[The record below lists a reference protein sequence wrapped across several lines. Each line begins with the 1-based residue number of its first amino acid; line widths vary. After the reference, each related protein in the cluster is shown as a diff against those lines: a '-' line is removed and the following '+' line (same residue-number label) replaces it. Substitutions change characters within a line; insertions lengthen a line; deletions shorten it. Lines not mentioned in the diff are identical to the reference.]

1 MKIPS
6 CTNFIT
12 RCFAPAAVAAL
23 LGAPVFTS
31 TAAQTLSPTEARSSR
46 ALDAVRANPL
56 ELEAF
61 LVDLPKG
68 TDLHNHLTGAVYA
81 ESFIRAAI
89 EDQLCVNPSAL
100 AFAKPEHKSDD
111 PAKGPSCDT
120 GNVPAAQTSKDQR
133 LYDALIDS
141 FSMRSFVPV
150 TGTSGHD
157 HFFDSFDKFHG
168 TSERHKG
175 DWLYEVAGRAAAQN
189 IQYQELMETPPF
201 GRVATAAHEVGWNP
215 DLPKM
220 REALLA
226 KLGKGLEQ
234 DRDDDLA
241 FFKEAEQTRDRLA
254 HCGQSDAQPA
264 CHVTQ
269 KFIYQ
274 VLRGFSNE
282 QVFAQTLLG
291 FETISADPKR
301 IVGINMVMPED
312 GRESMANFEEQMKML
327 DYFHSVYPK
336 VRITMH
342 AGELA
347 PGLVTYE
354 GLCCHI
360 RWAVELGHA
369 ERIGHGVDIM
379 HEKEPYKLMDAMAK
393 NHVMVE
399 IALSSNDLILGISG
413 NNHPFPIYRKHNVPV
428 SLSTDDE
435 GVSRIDL
442 THEYVRAVQTYNL
455 RYADLKQMIRTGM
468 EYSFQ
473 AGESLWQTRESFRLV
488 VSACAKDQPGAEKP
502 SQACTSFLAG
512 SEKATQQWEL
522 EHRFRQFES
531 SH

>member
-241 FFKEAEQTRDRLA
+241 FFKEAEQTRDKRAGFCADASRIRNYFRGSEA
-254 HCGQSDAQPA
+254 HRRHQ
-264 CHVTQ
+264 H
-269 KFIYQ
+269 
-274 VLRGFSNE
+274 
-282 QVFAQTLLG
+282 
-291 FETISADPKR
+291 
-301 IVGINMVMPED
+301 
-312 GRESMANFEEQMKML
+312 
-327 DYFHSVYPK
+327 
-336 VRITMH
+336 
-342 AGELA
+342 
-347 PGLVTYE
+347 
-354 GLCCHI
+354 
-360 RWAVELGHA
+360 GHA
-369 ERIGHGVDIM
+369 RRRPRVHG
-379 HEKEPYKLMDAMAK
+379 
-393 NHVMVE
+393 
-399 IALSSNDLILGISG
+399 
-413 NNHPFPIYRKHNVPV
+413 
-428 SLSTDDE
+428 
-435 GVSRIDL
+435 
-442 THEYVRAVQTYNL
+442 
-455 RYADLKQMIRTGM
+455 
-468 EYSFQ
+468 
-473 AGESLWQTRESFRLV
+473 
-488 VSACAKDQPGAEKP
+488 
-502 SQACTSFLAG
+502 
-512 SEKATQQWEL
+512 
-522 EHRFRQFES
+522 QF
-531 SH
+531 